1 MTNQER
7 VEKAR
12 KALAQIENYTQE
24 QIDKLVYESAK
35 IIYKNA
41 EPLAEMAVKETGLGS
56 VQDKIAKNTDTPTA
70 FWDYLKD
77 KKSVGIINEDRS

>member
-41 EPLAEMAVKETGLGS
+41 EPLAEMAVKEH
-56 VQDKIAKNTDTPTA
+56 
-70 FWDYLKD
+70 
-77 KKSVGIINEDRS
+77 